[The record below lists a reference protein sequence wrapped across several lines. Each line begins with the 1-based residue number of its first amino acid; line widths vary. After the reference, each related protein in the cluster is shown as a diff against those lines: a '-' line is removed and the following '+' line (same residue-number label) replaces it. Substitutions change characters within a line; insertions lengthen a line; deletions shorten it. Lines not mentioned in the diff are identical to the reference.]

1 MSVLFPARMT
11 KDRSKPILTRLLP
24 AAVLGLCA
32 SLSLF
37 GQAKSPPANFK
48 DEGVFLVY
56 QANRVIAV
64 EEFSIEI
71 DRSGIRAEGKTEFRV
86 NPITK
91 GSSSKSV
98 AELRLDGSWGLVSY
112 RWRQTQTGG
121 RGAKI
126 QVTFKDKMVQ
136 VAVSPAEGPRQKR
149 KFILS
154 PDVAILDNNF
164 MHHYG
169 LLLKRFDPKRGGWQ
183 MFQVFIPQQVEPGL
197 VTVEAKAKEEVDL
210 DLDGG
215 RKARLNRY
223 DIQSNSLKLTVWA
236 DDQGRLQR
244 LSSPQQRIQIFRKR

>member
-1 MSVLFPARMT
+1 MPDLFPARMT
-11 KDRSKPILTRLLP
+11 RVRLKPILTRLLP
-24 AAVLGLCA
+24 AAALGLCA

-37 GQAKSPPANFK
+37 GQAKSRPADFK

-64 EEFSIEI
+64 EQFSIRI
-71 DRSGIRAEGKTEFRV
+71 DRSGIRAEGETDFRV

-91 GSSSKSV
+91 STSPKSV
-98 AELRLDGSWGLVSY
+98 AKLRLAGSWDLVSY
-112 RWRQTQTGG
+112 LWRQAGG

-126 QVTFKDKMVQ
+126 QVSFKDKMVQ
-136 VAVSPAEGPRQKR
+136 VVVSPAGGPRQKR

-169 LLLKRFDPKRGGWQ
+169 LLLKRYDPKRGGRQ
-183 MFQVFIPQQVEPGL
+183 MFQAFIPQQVDPGL
-197 VTVEAKAKEEVDL
+197 VTVEAKAQEEVSL

-215 RKARLNRY
+215 RKVRLNRY
-223 DIQSNSLKLTVWA
+223 DIQSNSLKLTVWT

-244 LSSPQQRIQIFRKR
+244 LSSPQQRIQIYRKR